1 METLELNTNKRK
13 AAGNIGLAIWRLK
26 CFYGTFVQGPKTVI
40 LLNFCAKNPPH
51 RQAEKR
57 YVPFLNDNANRYR
70 QTNEFT

>member
-26 CFYGTFVQGPKTVI
+26 CLYGTFVQGSKTVI

-57 YVPFLNDNANRYR
+57 CMKPLTKIAHKKERN
-70 QTNEFT
+70 QTK